1 MANVVPYA
9 FPVEL
14 LTGTHNFSN
23 GGNTFKLALYSANP
37 YTDVAGARAA
47 TVYTTNL
54 EVSSALGS
62 QYGAGGNT
70 LTGQQL
76 TNINNVATVD
86 FAQTVWGTPT
96 AATFTAAFGAIY
108 NDTQADKLVVVL
120 DFGGDKSCSNGT
132 FTITFPDPT
141 TGTPAGTDAILS
153 ITS

>member
-1 MANVVPYA
+1 MAITTAMCNS
-9 FPVEL
+9 FKQEL
-14 LTGTHNFSN
+14 LGGVHDLDTDTIKIALIKNSQSGTYNASTANYSTVTGNSDEATGTN
-23 GGNTFKLALYSANP
+23 
-37 YTDVAGARAA
+37 
-47 TVYTTNL
+47 YTT
-54 EVSSALGS
+54 
-62 QYGAGGNT
+62 GGNT

-108 NDTQADKLVVVL
+108 NSTQSDKLVVVL

-132 FTITFPDPT
+132 FTITFPDAT
-141 TGTPAGTDAILS
+141 TGSPAGTDAILS